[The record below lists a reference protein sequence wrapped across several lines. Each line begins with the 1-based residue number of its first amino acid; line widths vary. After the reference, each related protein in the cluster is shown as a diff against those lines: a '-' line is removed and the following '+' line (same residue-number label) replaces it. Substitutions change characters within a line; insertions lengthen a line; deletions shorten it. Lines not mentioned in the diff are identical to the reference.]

1 MSTNGRFATNLW
13 GMTLKIDRSIK
24 STTTG
29 SGTKVTQ
36 ARQSRAESNAPQS
49 EQASA
54 RDEVNITPLS
64 SQLQALES
72 SLAGVEIA
80 DTARVDSIK
89 QAIGEG
95 RFQINSDVVA
105 DRLLKAVKELL
116 TKQKD

>member
-1 MSTNGRFATNLW
+1 
-13 GMTLKIDRSIK
+13 MTLKIDRSIK
-24 STTTG
+24 STTG

-36 ARQSRAESNAPQS
+36 TRQGRASGTGNTSQN
-49 EQASA
+49 EQTSA
-54 RDEVNITPLS
+54 RDEVKITSLS

-72 SLAGVEIA
+72 SLSGVEIA

-89 QAIGEG
+89 AAISEG

-116 TKQKD
+116 VKQKD